1 MAEGRRISRSFAG
14 GSCGPTATDAWPAC
28 RCTAGICSCTNAMD
42 KMSYLELLKTRGLV
56 GVLGDHADRLA
67 AIPDQEIEAIRR
79 IIVMDLEGILVR
91 SDPH

>member
-1 MAEGRRISRSFAG
+1 MPLYRGYLFLHY
-14 GSCGPTATDAWPAC
+14 
-28 RCTAGICSCTNAMD
+28 AMD
-42 KMSYLELLKTRGLV
+42 KMSYLEVLKTRGLV

-91 SDPH
+91 SNPQQGHVDGTLVEAA